1 MSVTVSGVSSARD
14 VAERPASG
22 SSLSV
27 VIPIFNE
34 EQSVPELYR
43 RLATVLATMTEPAEI
58 VFVND
63 GSTDESERLLDAIQR
78 SDPRVTLVNLAYN
91 AGQHAAVLAGFRVSR
106 GDIVVTLDADLQNPP
121 EEIPKL
127 LTKIREGFDVVGGI
141 RQARKDALGRK
152 ALGALVRVFSKD
164 QTDYGCMLRA
174 YRRTVVR
181 RVLRYGDRSLFIPA
195 LGAMLARRVTEVPV
209 AHEPRRFGRSR
220 YSMLRLMRL
229 GFDWLTGF
237 SMLPIQIVSLAGIVT
252 TVGGFVFGLVLLAGR
267 VSIQPDLT
275 PVFALFA
282 VLFVLVG
289 VALVAI
295 GLVGEYAG
303 RIYLEVRRRPRYVIE
318 SIRRVGQGTRP

>member
-1 MSVTVSGVSSARD
+1 VSGVSSARD

-22 SSLSV
+22 PPLSV
-27 VIPIFNE
+27 VIPLFNE
-34 EQSVPELYR
+34 ERSIPELYR
-43 RLATVLATMTEPAEI
+43 RLAAVLATMTEPAEI

-127 LTKIREGFDVVGGI
+127 LMKMRDGFDVVGGI
-141 RQARKDALGRK
+141 RQGRQDALGRR

-164 QTDYGCMLRA
+164 QTDFGCMLRA

-195 LGAMLARRVTEVPV
+195 LAAMLARRVAEVPV

-252 TVGGFVFGLVLLAGR
+252 IVGGFVFGLALLAGR
-267 VSIQPDLT
+267 VPVKPDLG
-275 PVFALFA
+275 PVFALFV
-282 VLFVLVG
+282 VLFILLG

-295 GLVGEYAG
+295 GLVGEYVG

-318 SIRRVGQGTRP
+318 SIRRGVQGTRP

>member
-1 MSVTVSGVSSARD
+1 MSLIVSGVSPARD

-22 SSLSV
+22 QSLSV
-27 VIPIFNE
+27 IIPVFNE
-34 EQSVPELYR
+34 ERSIPELYR
-43 RLATVLATMTEPAEI
+43 RLAAVLTTMSEPCEI

-63 GSTDESERLLDAIQR
+63 GSEDESERLLDAIQR
-78 SDPRVTLVNLAYN
+78 SDPRVTVVTLAYN

-127 LTKIREGFDVVGGI
+127 LTKIREGFDVVGGR
-141 RQARKDALGRK
+141 RQARDDALGRK

-174 YRRTVVR
+174 YRREVVR
-181 RVLRYGDRSLFIPA
+181 RVLRCGDHSLFIPA
-195 LGAMLARRVTEVPV
+195 LAATLARRVTEVPV

-220 YSMLRLMRL
+220 YSMLRLLRL

-237 SMLPIQIVSLAGIVT
+237 SMVPIQIVSLVGFVT
-252 TVGGFVFGLVLLAGR
+252 TVGGFAFGIALIAGW
-267 VSIQPDLT
+267 VTAKPDLRV
-275 PVFALFA
+275 VFALFA
-282 VLFVLVG
+282 VMFILLG
-289 VALVAI
+289 VVLVAI
-295 GLVGEYAG
+295 GLVGEYVG

-318 SIRRVGQGTRP
+318 SVRRGGQGTRP

>member
-1 MSVTVSGVSSARD
+1 MSLIVSGVSSAHD

-22 SSLSV
+22 PSLSV

-127 LTKIREGFDVVGGI
+127 LMKMRDGFDVVGGI
-141 RQARKDALGRK
+141 RQGRQDALGRR

-164 QTDYGCMLRA
+164 QTDFGCMLRA

-195 LGAMLARRVTEVPV
+195 LATMLARRVAEVPV

-237 SMLPIQIVSLAGIVT
+237 SMVPIQIVSLAGFVT
-252 TVGGFVFGLVLLAGR
+252 TVGGFVFGLVLLGGG
-267 VSIQPDLT
+267 VSIQPDLA

-295 GLVGEYAG
+295 GLVGEYVG
-303 RIYLEVRRRPRYVIE
+303 RIYLEVRRRPRFVIE
-318 SIRRVGQGTRP
+318 SIRRGGQGTPS